1 MKQRLS
7 ISIIALLLAVQ
18 AGYCRGFDSV
28 FNEFKK
34 KEDVTYINMPPF
46 ATWLGKKIGGVNDV
60 PMADKVKSVRML
72 VSESRCEPL
81 VNSINDTDSGCEE
94 LLRMNDDG
102 DIMKIWMDS
111 KGDKIKKLY
120 LLNYS
125 DSECTFM
132 ELKGDF
138 KKGDILKIIN
148 ESNKK

>member
-111 KGDKIKKLY
+111 KGDKIKAL
-120 LLNYS
+120 S
-125 DSECTFM
+125 A
-132 ELKGDF
+132 
-138 KKGDILKIIN
+138 
-148 ESNKK
+148 